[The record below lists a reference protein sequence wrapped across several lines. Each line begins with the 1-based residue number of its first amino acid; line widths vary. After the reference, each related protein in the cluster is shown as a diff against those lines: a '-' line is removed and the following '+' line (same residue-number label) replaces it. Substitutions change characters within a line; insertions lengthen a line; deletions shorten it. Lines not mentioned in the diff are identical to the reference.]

1 MNTRS
6 TTIANIS
13 PLSVAKAV
21 WDHKYLCAALWV
33 ALTCGSVYVI
43 YRLPAVYRAETAIL
57 VESQHIPER
66 YVSATVTPDL
76 QDRLNVLS
84 EQVLSAS
91 RLNEMIEKYDL
102 YKQDRKR
109 LVREELLAKMRSDI
123 TIKPS
128 RAGVSGPGAFRISYQ
143 GPNPVIVA
151 QVANQI
157 GSFFIDENIRQ
168 RATEA
173 QGTSEFLEHQ
183 MSEAKKRLEEQE
195 GMLSQYKLAHS
206 GEVPEQENALL
217 STIGQTKV
225 QLVGV
230 QDALNRAQQNKVM
243 LESSLSNLQV
253 SSAPVSQILNAT
265 PSTESSEIAG
275 VPLPQKE
282 SERLTAQL
290 AALTIRYGPQ
300 HPEVRRVK
308 AELQRSLDAEALSAS
323 SGSRPE
329 HGETPAAKAPRAP
342 SAPLRQTP
350 SGAAQSLAM
359 NRERIDTLKAQ
370 IAAAAKEIEGL
381 NNERRSIQINLTS
394 LEAHIENLPLREQQ
408 LASVTRDYETT
419 KAAYQSLL
427 DKKLAADV
435 AADMEKRQKA
445 ERFVPL
451 EIARV
456 PEKPIKP
463 KRQLL
468 AAGAGLFALA
478 LSMALAAALEFRKG
492 AVLGEWELPASVTIL
507 GRIPVMAPHPVAVWH
522 AKFPRRGPIVL
533 PLISMAFASR
543 VGVYLGWIKL

>member
-1 MNTRS
+1 MNTPS
-6 TTIANIS
+6 TTIANLS

-21 WDHKYLCAALWV
+21 WDHKYLCAVLCL
-33 ALTCGSVYVI
+33 ALTSASVYVI

-91 RLNEMIEKYDL
+91 RLNAMIEKYDL
-102 YKQDRKR
+102 YKEDRKR

-123 TIKPS
+123 IIKPS
-128 RAGVSGPGAFRISYQ
+128 KSGVSGPGAFRISYQ
-143 GPNPVIVA
+143 GPNPVVVA

-168 RATEA
+168 RASEA
-173 QGTSEFLEHQ
+173 DGTSEFLEHQ
-183 MSEAKKRLEEQE
+183 MSEAKKRLEQQE

-206 GEVPEQENALL
+206 GELPEQENALL

-243 LESSLSNLQV
+243 LESSLSTLQV
-253 SSAPVSQILNAT
+253 TSAPVTQMLSAT
-265 PSTESSEIAG
+265 PSTEPSEIAG
-275 VPLPQKE
+275 VPQPQKE
-282 SERLTAQL
+282 SKRLTTEL

-308 AELQRSLDAEALSAS
+308 AQLQRALDAEALAGS

-329 HGETPAAKAPRAP
+329 HGETAAAKAPRA
-342 SAPLRQTP
+342 SSVALGQIP
-350 SGAAQSLAM
+350 SGAAQSPSM
-359 NRERIDTLKAQ
+359 NRERIDTLKVE
-370 IAAAAKEIEGL
+370 IAAADKEIEGL
-381 NNERRSIQINLTS
+381 NNERRSIQINLSS

-492 AVLGEWELPASVTIL
+492 VVLGEWELPASVAIL
-507 GRIPVMAPHPVAVWH
+507 GRIPVMAPHPVAIWH
-522 AKFPRRGPIVL
+522 AKFPRRGPVVL
-533 PLISMAFASR
+533 ALISMAFAST
-543 VGVYLGWIKL
+543 VGVCLSLIKL